1 MKRVIRG
8 LLMTALCF
16 SLALSQTQSQNAG
29 KNASA
34 TSQKAVADELR
45 QIEND
50 WVSALKTKDV
60 DRLGD
65 ILANDWMEMRWDGA
79 MTSKEEVLADL
90 KSPRNSLE
98 SFEMGPISVRLFGN
112 TAIVTGRDSER
123 STDHG
128 LDSSGE
134 YVWTDVFV
142 RQSGKWK
149 AVASQSSKVPK

>member
-1 MKRVIRG
+1 
-8 LLMTALCF
+8 MTALCF
-16 SLALSQTQSQNAG
+16 SLLPSQTQSQNAG
-29 KNASA
+29 TNSA
-34 TSQKAVADELR
+34 TAQKAVADELR
-45 QIEND
+45 QVEND

-60 DRLGD
+60 DRLSD

-79 MTSKEEVLADL
+79 VTTKEEVLADL
-90 KSPRNSLE
+90 KSPRNSLD
-98 SFEMGPISVRLFGN
+98 SFEMGSISVRLFGT

-142 RQSGKWK
+142 RQGGKWK